1 MKEIILTLV
10 EADKDAL
17 ASVRCMPGLQA
28 AVDEGIIWV
37 RGIPAAVRPDLAIL
51 QLPSIHTYKLDD
63 ENRLFPIGNVTP
75 VGTLKSFKW
84 VPIRDLITIELPT
97 SGMPGRLNE
106 KHQVK
111 LALSSHEEKVDALLT
126 DLQTWYLYAEHAPLV
141 RLKQTH
147 FAVSA
152 NNMVLVIGDPLP
164 PLPGKA
170 FSLRNNILL
179 PAGYDFDPPVM
190 GSLIATTLNPS
201 KDSLLLFNIDG
212 GCEQIPLSSLVSSS
226 RSAVRLT
233 KARREHDGENI

>member
-10 EADKDAL
+10 EADRDAL
-17 ASVRCMPGLQA
+17 ASVRCMPGLQV

-37 RGIPAAVRPDLAIL
+37 RGIAAAAKPELAIQ

-75 VGTLKSFKW
+75 VGTLKSLKW
-84 VPIRDLITIELPT
+84 QPIRELITVELPP
-97 SGMPGRLNE
+97 SAMPGRLGK
-106 KHQVK
+106 KHEVR
-111 LALSSHEEKVDALLT
+111 LTPSSREEKTDALIT
-126 DLQTWYLYAEHAPLV
+126 DLEIWHEYAENAPVV
-141 RLKQTH
+141 RLKPTR

-152 NNMVLVIGDPLP
+152 NNKVLIIGDPLP

-170 FSLRNNILL
+170 YSLRNNNLL
-179 PAGYDFDPPVM
+179 PAGYDFDPPVV
-190 GSLIATTLNPS
+190 GSLIAASLNSS

-212 GCEQIPLSSLVSSS
+212 SCEHIPLSSFVVSS

-233 KARREHDGENI
+233 KARREHE